1 MTPKEQTRL
10 QVLNSLLAEH
20 MTLDQ
25 AATVMGVSPRHA
37 RRMLTTYR
45 EKGAS
50 ALTHGLRGQRPH
62 NATAE
67 TTRDRMLRLARTR
80 YAGTNHT
87 HLSELLSERE
97 GIDIARTT
105 LRRILVNA
113 GLSSPRRRRPPKHGV
128 RRQRMPREGML
139 SQLDGRYH
147 PWLGD
152 DRPQFTLLIALD
164 DATGRVVNA
173 SFSKKEDARS
183 YFFLIQGLLQR
194 CGIPLPSTPTG
205 TVSSGTHQ
213 DPASPARRPSSAGR
227 WTSWGYN

>member
-25 AATVMGVSPRHA
+25 AATVMGVSQRHA
-37 RRMLTTYR
+37 RRKLTAYR
-45 EKGAS
+45 DKGSSSLA
-50 ALTHGLRGQRPH
+50 HGLRCQRPH

-67 TTRDRMLRLARTR
+67 TTRDKVLRLARTR

-113 GLSSPRRRRPPKHGV
+113 GLSSPRRRRPPKHRV
-128 RRQRMPREGML
+128 RRQRMPREGMPV
-139 SQLDGRYH
+139 QLDGSHHR
-147 PWLGD
+147 WLGEGGL
-152 DRPQFTLLIALD
+152 QFALLFAVD
-164 DATGRVVNA
+164 DATGTVVNA
-173 SFSKKEDARS
+173 LFCEQEDDSLS
-183 YFFLIQGLLQR
+183 YFRLMQGLIQR
-194 CGIPLPSTPTG
+194 RGIPL
-205 TVSSGTHQ
+205 
-213 DPASPARRPSSAGR
+213 AGSVCLWCMHICGFSR
-227 WTSWGYN
+227 VYDGRILFRCAP